1 MWSNKYLY
9 EGRLVATR
17 ENREY
22 ISSLSGLERA
32 RQEGKILEGV
42 VKMCDS
48 ETLEMH
54 VDLNG
59 IDGII
64 PKEESVYGVPVK
76 DIAIITRVGKAVA
89 FKVMDIQRDK
99 EGHPYAILSRKE
111 AQRECMES
119 YLMDLVPGD
128 IIPVKITHFEPF
140 GAFVDVGCGIVSLM
154 SIDSISVS
162 RISNPRDR
170 FLPREELFAVVKS
183 IDYETGRLFVST
195 KELFGTW
202 EENAKGFKVGQTV
215 SGVVRSVES
224 YGIFVE
230 LTPNLAG
237 LAEIKEGVCVGEL
250 CSVYIKS
257 IMKEKMKIKLVIID
271 SYSGEIQPQGSQ
283 KFFIDPKT
291 TTHMDY
297 WRYSPESCDRV
308 IETVFTEQ

>member
-9 EGRLVATR
+9 EGRLLGTR

-22 ISSLSGLERA
+22 ISSVNGLERA

-54 VDLNG
+54 IDLNG

-89 FKVMDIQRDK
+89 FKVIDIERDK
-99 EGHPYAILSRKE
+99 EGHVRPILSRKE
-111 AQRECMES
+111 AQRECMQS

-162 RISNPRDR
+162 RISSPADR
-170 FLPREELFAVVKS
+170 FLPREEIFAVVKS
-183 IDYETGRLFVST
+183 IDYDAGRLYMST

-202 EENAKGFKVGQTV
+202 EENASMFKVGQTV
-215 SGVVRSVES
+215 SGIVRSVES

-237 LAEIKEGVCVGEL
+237 LAELKEGVRVGEI

-257 IMKEKMKIKLVIID
+257 IMKEKMKIKLVVID
-271 SYSGEIQPQGSQ
+271 SYEGEIQPQGSQ
-283 KFFIDPKT
+283 GFFIDPKI

-297 WRYSPESCDRV
+297 WKYSPDSCDRV
-308 IETVFTEQ
+308 IETVF

>member
-9 EGRLVATR
+9 EGRIVGTK

-22 ISSLSGLERA
+22 ISSLNGLEKA

-54 VDLNG
+54 IDLNG
-59 IDGII
+59 IDGVI

-89 FKVMDIQRDK
+89 FKVIDIEKDENGTPR
-99 EGHPYAILSRKE
+99 AILSRKE
-111 AQRECMES
+111 AQRECMEN

-140 GAFVDVGCGIVSLM
+140 GAFVDVGCGIASLM

-162 RISNPRDR
+162 RISNPGDR
-170 FLPREELFAVVKS
+170 FFPREELFAVVKS
-183 IDYETGRLFVST
+183 IDYESGRIYVST

-202 EENAKGFKVGQTV
+202 EENASKFKVGQTV
-215 SGVVRSVES
+215 SGIVRSVES

-230 LTPNLAG
+230 LAPNLAG
-237 LAEIKEGVCVGEL
+237 LAEIKEGVSVGEI

-257 IMKEKMKIKLVIID
+257 IMKEKMQIKLVIID
-271 SYSGEIQPQGSQ
+271 SYSGEIQPQGGE
-283 KFFIDPKT
+283 KFFIDPT
-291 TTHMDY
+291 ITAHIDY
-297 WRYSPESCDRV
+297 WRYSPDSCDRI
-308 IETVFTEQ
+308 IESRFE